1 MIAKTNTPKR
11 SLPWHPWSW
20 LAVACGTVAWSES
33 AIATPVPTASSWHA
47 QTPADP
53 LDPAEINDIQDL
65 IEDLEAID
73 DPGTGEEEFD
83 PTPTG
88 AGPQGGLSPGLTI
101 AIPTGFGADGGQI
114 FAGTSFQSSVRGDD
128 AADAGLILGAAFG
141 DSIDAIGVEISYTM
155 ASFGENRDFG
165 SGGFNAKVHRQLGSR
180 SAIAAGWNG
189 FLNIGDGNDFEDSP
203 YLAYSTIFRL
213 RDNLNSFGSRL
224 AFTVG
229 IGGGQYRSEEAI
241 EDEVNEIGVFGGVGL
256 RVARPVSLITE
267 WTGQDLAIGL
277 SIVPFKNV
285 PLVLTPALRDV
296 AGTEDEDARFV
307 LGGGISF

>member
-1 MIAKTNTPKR
+1 MTCGAIAF
-11 SLPWHPWSW
+11 
-20 LAVACGTVAWSES
+20 SES
-33 AIATPVPTASSWHA
+33 AQATPVPDPSLWHA
-47 QTPADP
+47 QTPGGA
-53 LDPAEINDIQDL
+53 LDPAELNDIQDL
-65 IEDLEAID
+65 LEDLEAID
-73 DPGTGEEEFD
+73 DETVEEGRID
-83 PTPTG
+83 AAPTG
-88 AGPQGGLSPGLTI
+88 AGQQGGLSPGFTI
-101 AIPTGFGADGGQI
+101 AIPTGFGADGGTV
-114 FAGTSFQSSVRGDD
+114 FFGTSFQSSVRGDD
-128 AADAGLILGAAFG
+128 EADAGLILGAAFG
-141 DSIDAIGVEISYTM
+141 DAREAVGFEISYTM

-165 SGGFNAKVHRQLGSR
+165 SGGFNAKVHRQLGSS

-189 FLNIGDGNDFEDSP
+189 FINIGDGNDFEDSP

-241 EDEVNEIGVFGGVGL
+241 EDEVNEIGVFSGVGL
-256 RVARPVSLITE
+256 RVARPVSVITE

-296 AGTEDEDARFV
+296 AGTDEDARFV
-307 LGGGISF
+307 IGGGISF